1 MLSCGSHLTS
11 CTGKLK
17 KLMKNHQ
24 AFSFALHSTRRDSVR
39 EARDY
44 FSFAFRVDLHHLLPL
59 ETFEYCIKKKL
70 GKMLCLHP
78 SNFKALKN
86 KISLFACVKAREAY
100 FAGSNTLSIELRV
113 EISDEH
119 LYKDKEAA
127 IDHIHAVRGG
137 FKKYGRRR

>member
-1 MLSCGSHLTS
+1 MLSCGNHLTS
-11 CTGKLK
+11 CPGKLK

-24 AFSFALHSTRRDSVR
+24 ALLFALHSTKRDSVR

-44 FSFAFRVDLHHLLPL
+44 FSFAFIVDLHHLLSL
-59 ETFEYCIKKKL
+59 ETSKYCIKQN
-70 GKMLCLHP
+70 P

-100 FAGSNTLSIELRV
+100 FAGSNTLSIEFRV
-113 EISDEH
+113 EVLDEH

-137 FKKYGRRR
+137 FKKYGHRR

>member
-1 MLSCGSHLTS
+1 M
-11 CTGKLK
+11 GKLK

-24 AFSFALHSTRRDSVR
+24 ALSFTLPSTRRDSVR
-39 EARDY
+39 EARDFY
-44 FSFAFRVDLHHLLPL
+44 FFSFAFRVDLHHLLSL
-59 ETFEYCIKKKL
+59 ETSKYCVKKKL
-70 GKMLCLHP
+70 DKMLCLHP

-100 FAGSNTLSIELRV
+100 FAGSNTLGIELMV

-137 FKKYGRRR
+137 FKKYGHRR